1 MRKRTKITITLKKK
15 ELLYDIDNIAYTTG
29 DILGDAD
36 TTPKYRSDIQ
46 STGEPWGRSII
57 IRALDRAF
65 YHLVA
70 KLTAYT
76 KSDTREDP
84 DMTDDPQDLENYA
97 LALYV
102 PQEVSAPNI
111 DGVACA
117 AHNYL
122 VYSVLCDWFEKL
134 KKDERDLYRFKS
146 DEELDLIKHYL
157 TLRTKPMRLRQSP
170 F

>member
-1 MRKRTKITITLKKK
+1 MRERTKITVTLKKK
-15 ELLYDIDNIAYTTG
+15 ELLYDIDNIAYITG

-46 STGEPWGRSII
+46 STREPWGKSII

-65 YHLVA
+65 YHLRA

-76 KSDTREDP
+76 KSDTREDM
-84 DMTDDPQDLENYA
+84 DVTDDPKDLENYV
-97 LALYV
+97 LTLYV
-102 PQEVSAPNI
+102 PQEVSESNI

-122 VYSVLCDWFEKL
+122 VYSALCDWFEKL
-134 KKDERDLYRFKS
+134 KKDERDLYLFKLK
-146 DEELDLIKHYL
+146 EEMDLIKHYL

>member
-1 MRKRTKITITLKKK
+1 MRKKTKITVTLKKA

-29 DILGDAD
+29 DILVDAD

-46 STGEPWGRSII
+46 STGEPWGRSVI

-65 YHLVA
+65 YHLTA

-76 KSDTREDP
+76 KSDTRED
-84 DMTDDPQDLENYA
+84 TDATNDPQDLENYV
-97 LALYV
+97 LTLYV
-102 PQEVSAPNI
+102 PQQISEPNI
-111 DGVACA
+111 DGVAYA

-122 VYSVLCDWFEKL
+122 VYSALCDWFEKL
-134 KKDERDLYRFKS
+134 KKDERELYQFKLN
-146 DEELDLIKHYL
+146 EELDMIKHYL
-157 TLRTKPMRLRQSP
+157 TLRTRPLRLRQRP

>member
-1 MRKRTKITITLKKK
+1 MRERTKITVTLKKK
-15 ELLYDIDNIAYTTG
+15 ELLYDIDNIAYITG

-46 STGEPWGRSII
+46 STREPWGKSII

-65 YHLVA
+65 YHLRA

-76 KSDTREDP
+76 KSDTREDM
-84 DMTDDPQDLENYA
+84 DVTDAPKDLENYV
-97 LALYV
+97 LTLYV
-102 PQEVSAPNI
+102 PQEVSESNI

-122 VYSVLCDWFEKL
+122 VYSALCDWFEKL
-134 KKDERDLYRFKS
+134 KKDERDLYLFKLK
-146 DEELDLIKHYL
+146 EEMDLIKHYL